1 VPNKK
6 LSVKNDKSKMPKL
19 LSPRW
24 FAWLLIFVSIVGIIA
39 SVVLTLDKLHV
50 LRDPNFN
57 PACNINPIFSCGSVM
72 KTKQAEI
79 AGAPNTL
86 IGLMAFPALMTVGV
100 VMLFGA
106 RMNKRFWQLFQ
117 LVALAGLGGVI
128 YLFYQGVYRINAL
141 CIYCLSVWIVVLA
154 LNWYTLLWNLS
165 ENFIVLPKK
174 IAGVKNWALTH
185 HLDVLVT
192 IYLLLTFA
200 ILNHFWYYF
209 GPLLGL
215 E

>member
-1 VPNKK
+1 MKAKK
-6 LSVKNDKSKMPKL
+6 SSGSLPKI
-19 LSPRW
+19 LSPKW
-24 FAWLLIFVSIVGIIA
+24 FSYLLIFVGIVGIVA
-39 SVVLTLDKLHV
+39 SLVLTLDKIQV
-50 LRDPNFN
+50 IKNPNYV
-57 PACNINPIFSCGSVM
+57 PSCNINPIFSCGSVM

-79 AGAPNTL
+79 GGVPNTIVGL
-86 IGLMAFPALMTVGV
+86 IAFPVLITIGA

-117 LVALAGLGGVI
+117 VGALMGLEGII

-174 IAGVKNWALTH
+174 IAGFKNWAIAH
-185 HLDVLVT
+185 HADVLVT
-192 IYLLLTFA
+192 IYLILIFA

-209 GPLLGL
+209 GPLSGL
-215 E
+215 K